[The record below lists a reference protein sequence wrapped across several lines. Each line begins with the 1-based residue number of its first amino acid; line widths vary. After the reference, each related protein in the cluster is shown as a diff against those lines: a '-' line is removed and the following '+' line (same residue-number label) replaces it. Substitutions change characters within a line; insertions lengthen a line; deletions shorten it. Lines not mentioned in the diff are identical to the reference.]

1 MTRTGGTGQLAVM
14 ATACN
19 EQFVIS

>member
-1 MTRTGGTGQLAVM
+1 MTRAGGTGQLAVM